1 MNKVMTVLPYPNP
14 FLRER
19 AAPVTDFGAEVAS
32 LVESMKQ
39 TMHKE
44 DGLGLAATQVGV
56 GLRVLILSQQAFKGE
71 EGKGEPDLV
80 VINPEVIWESE
91 DSEIASEGCL
101 SFPGV
106 FIPVKRPLEVRIRAF
121 DAVGVEFELNGTELG
136 ARAILHEIDH
146 LNGVVMTDHVSHLQ
160 RSRALKK
167 HQRNQRA
174 IAESET

>member
-1 MNKVMTVLPYPNP
+1 MNSLMTILPYPNT

-19 AAPVTDFGAEVAS
+19 AQPVTTFDSEVGA
-32 LVESMKQ
+32 LVESMQ
-39 TMHKE
+39 MTMHSE

-56 GLRVLILSQQAFKGE
+56 GVRILILSQQAFTGE
-71 EGKGEPDLV
+71 EGKGAPDLV
-80 VINPEVIWESE
+80 VINPEVVWESD
-91 DSEIASEGCL
+91 DSEVAPEGCL

-106 FIPVKRPLEVRIRAF
+106 FIPVRRPLEVKIRAF
-121 DAVGVEFELNGTELG
+121 DALGEVFELEGEGLG

-160 RSRALKK
+160 RSRAIKK

-174 IAESET
+174 LADAEA